1 MAVPLRPTFTLDE
14 FFGSEIV
21 YSQRISP
28 TACTWLP
35 FDEMSRDTMTGGAL
49 SVTGG
54 LSHICSAAVS
64 TPKALQLIKDAGL
77 PVPGKELLRYTGTED
92 YLRLLLELSRTGK
105 KVASQ
110 YRHDESELPE
120 ANCWIQPSV
129 LSFVNNKANL
139 GALVEA
145 GYLPQRAVIP
155 FTELAS
161 YLSSNPLPNV
171 VKAAT
176 EEATGAGLDVVLC
189 ETAADVRRAEQ
200 VFCRCEFVVVEEFLQ
215 INRNLCL
222 NYAVTAWGETIFLGC
237 AEQISDRSGRYL
249 GNWLGKS
256 IEAPPEA
263 VQVGMRIVKKGFDH
277 GYFGL
282 AGIDMALLDDGR
294 IMVYDLNFRINGST
308 TPLLFAKSV
317 METFGQ
323 PLIKVDRFVGAGA
336 YREMLDVIYGE
347 LGKGKLVPI
356 ASYDPES
363 GGVQG
368 SQPRLIAMLLG
379 ETKHEIDEYKRE
391 LEVRGLLGTSYRKEA
406 S

>member
-1 MAVPLRPTFTLDE
+1 MAWPLCPTFTLDD

-21 YSQRISP
+21 YCQRISP

-64 TPKALQLIKDAGL
+64 TPKAMQLLKDAGL
-77 PVPGKELLRYTGTED
+77 PVPGKELLRYTDKED
-92 YLRLLLELSRTGK
+92 YVRLLLELSRAGK

-110 YRHDESELPE
+110 YRHDASELPE
-120 ANCWIQPSV
+120 TNCWIQPSV
-129 LSFVNNKANL
+129 LSYVNNKANL

-155 FTELAS
+155 FSELAS
-161 YLSSNPLPNV
+161 YLSNNPLPIV

-189 ETAADVRRAEQ
+189 ETAADVSRAKQ
-200 VFCRCEFVVVEEFLQ
+200 VFGTCESVIVEEFLH
-215 INRNLCL
+215 IARNLCL
-222 NYAVTAWGETIFLGC
+222 NYAVTAGGETIFLGC

-263 VQVGMRIVKKGFDH
+263 VEVGMQIVTKGFNL

-308 TPLLFAKSV
+308 TPLLLAKSV

-323 PLIKVDRFVGAGA
+323 PLIKLDRFVGASS

-356 ASYDPES
+356 TSYDPEA

-368 SQPRLIAMLLG
+368 SQPRLIALLLG
-379 ETKHEIDEYKRE
+379 ETKDEIDAYKCK
-391 LEVRGLLGTSYRKEA
+391 LEAMGLLGTSYRKGN